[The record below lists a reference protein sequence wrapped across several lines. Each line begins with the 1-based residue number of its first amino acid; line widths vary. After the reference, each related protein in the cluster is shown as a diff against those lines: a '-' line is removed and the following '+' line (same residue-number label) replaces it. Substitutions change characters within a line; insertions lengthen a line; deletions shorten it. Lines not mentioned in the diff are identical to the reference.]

1 MGLHK
6 HISKH
11 KSKGHHFGLKS
22 KHTSKN
28 FSKVS
33 HKVGSGTKK
42 IGGGAKKGIGKIGGF
57 AQKGLS
63 KITGPLKNLLGFPI
77 TLMLC
82 LGLGAFIV
90 LKVAK

>member
-63 KITGPLKNLLGFPI
+63 KITAPLNNLTKSPM
-77 TLMLC
+77 TLMII

-90 LKVAK
+90 LKVTK